1 MRPVVLAFALAVL
14 ALPAAAQLKPLAPAG
29 DPVVAK
35 VNGQEIKRSDVS
47 VAIQNLPTQ
56 YQSMP
61 FEALFQP
68 VLNRLIEGHL
78 LAGAAEKAKV
88 GDDPDVKRRVA
99 FARDRILQDVYL
111 NREVEKGLTDAKL
124 RAFYDKQ
131 VKEQPPAEE
140 VRARHILVKTED
152 EAKAA
157 LAEITK
163 GTDFAEVAK
172 KRSTDGSAA
181 QGGDLGYFT
190 ADQMVPEFSKAAF
203 ELKKG
208 EVTKA
213 PVKSQFGFHLIKVE
227 DKRTQ
232 KMPTF
237 EESKDELRSAL
248 AQEVAQGV
256 VDVLRKDAKIETFDA
271 NGQPAK

>member
-157 LAEITK
+157 LAEIAK
-163 GTDFAEVAK
+163 GADFGEVAK

>member
-1 MRPVVLAFALAVL
+1 MRPVVLAFALAAI

-88 GDDPDVKRRVA
+88 GDEPDVKRRVA

-163 GTDFAEVAK
+163 GADFAEVAK

-208 EVTKA
+208 EVSKA

>member
-1 MRPVVLAFALAVL
+1 MRPVVLAFALAAL

-61 FEALFQP
+61 FEALFLP

-88 GDDPDVKRRVA
+88 GDEPDVKRRVA

-163 GTDFAEVAK
+163 GADFAEVAK

-208 EVTKA
+208 EVSKA

>member
-1 MRPVVLAFALAVL
+1 MRPVVLAFALAAL

-88 GDDPDVKRRVA
+88 GDEPDVKRRVA

-163 GTDFAEVAK
+163 GADFAEVAK

-208 EVTKA
+208 EVSKA

>member
-1 MRPVVLAFALAVL
+1 MRPVVLAFALAAL
-14 ALPAAAQLKPLAPAG
+14 AFPAAAQLKPLAPAG

-35 VNGQEIKRSDVS
+35 VNGQEIKRSDVAM
-47 VAIQNLPTQ
+47 AIQNLPAQ

-61 FEALFQP
+61 FDALFQP

-88 GDDPDVKRRVA
+88 GDDPEVKRRVT

-157 LAEITK
+157 LAEITQ
-163 GTDFAEVAK
+163 GADFGDVAK

-208 EVTKA
+208 EVTRA

-232 KMPTF
+232 KVPSF
-237 EESKDELRSAL
+237 EESKDELRQAL

-256 VDVLRKDAKIETFDA
+256 VDGLRKDAKIETFDA